1 LSSIFNRFGSVAF
14 LAIAVSLLPGCI
26 DQDVGDKDDGEKE
39 PDILLLCGGSFKA
52 PGEKLVAEYKKA
64 TGRTVTISF
73 GQSED
78 LLPHVK
84 NHAQGDLF
92 LSHDPYAKYT
102 ADAKAES
109 RTVVVGYLRPVLVV
123 KKGNPKGI
131 KSVEDLAKPG
141 LRVALLNPEF
151 STCGKMVADLI
162 EKKGLK
168 EKVMAN
174 VGNAL
179 FRSHTDIATGIKMDQ
194 RDAGLMWN
202 GVTGNYVDVLEVVPT
217 PAEYEEVRVT
227 ISGLSYSKNA
237 KEVEAFLKFAET
249 RGPEVFKEFGYVK

>member
-1 LSSIFNRFGSVAF
+1 MADRFAR
-14 LAIAVSLLPGCI
+14 LLLPLFLLFVIPGCVDQEVG
-26 DQDVGDKDDGEKE
+26 DQDDEKE
-39 PDILLLCGGSFKA
+39 PEVLMLCGGSFKA

-64 TGRTVTISF
+64 TGKTVLISF

-92 LSHDPYAKYT
+92 LSHDPYAQYT
-102 ADAKAES
+102 ADANAEK

-131 KSVEDLAKPG
+131 RSFEDLAKPG
-141 LRVALLNPEF
+141 LRVALPNPEF
-151 STCGKMVADLI
+151 STCGEMVAALMTKQGLN
-162 EKKGLK
+162 EKI
-168 EKVMAN
+168 MAN

-179 FRSHTDIATGIKMDQ
+179 FRSHSEIATGIKMDQ

-202 GVTGNYVDVLEVVPT
+202 GVAGNYADALEVVPT
-217 PAEYEEVRVT
+217 PPEYEEVRVT
-227 ISGLSYSKNA
+227 ITGLSYSKNPR
-237 KEVEAFLKFAET
+237 EVEAFLTFAEAN
-249 RGPEVFKEFGYVK
+249 GMAVFREFSYVK

>member
-1 LSSIFNRFGSVAF
+1 MSYWFTKALPI
-14 LAIAVSLLPGCI
+14 VSLAVLMTSCV
-26 DQDVGDKDDGEKE
+26 DQDVGDKDDDVKE
-39 PDILLLCGGSFKA
+39 PEVLLLCGGSFKA
-52 PGEKLVAEYKKA
+52 PGEKLVAEYRKA

-84 NHAQGDLF
+84 NHTQGDLF
-92 LSHDPYAKYT
+92 LTHDPYAKYT
-102 ADAKAES
+102 AEAKAES
-109 RTVVVGYLRPVLVV
+109 RTVVVGYLRPALVV

-131 KSVEDLAKPG
+131 KSIEDLAKPG

-151 STCGKMVADLI
+151 STCGKMVADLL

-168 EKVMAN
+168 DKVMAN

-179 FRSHTDIATGIKMDQ
+179 FRSHSEIATGIKMDQ

-202 GVTGNYVDVLEVVPT
+202 GVTSNYADAMDVVPT

-227 ISGLSYSKNA
+227 VTGLSYSKNP
-237 KEVEAFLKFAET
+237 KEVEAFLKFAEAK
-249 RGPEVFKEFGYVK
+249 GVEVFKEFEYVK